1 MKDKIV
7 LCATVLNGSNEY
19 EIELQYQI
27 ILQMIKNMSSS
38 QELDEDEFFLMVE
51 DVAGNQPVSVNYARK
66 LLLQTKCFL
75 FDGEKWKYND
85 ELYLGKEQI
94 PWEQFVGL
102 FKGEKVAQSH
112 ISQTDEKKAAII
124 KGIRWCVNMVH
135 LAQEDDMKGLP
146 AFLRCGEE
154 DSLIGKNVAGTA
166 TSDALSLLCNGINY
180 IKDCNIEES
189 LLTNSFEFLIEKILG
204 CQCKEEGWDEGGFF
218 PLEDQPEAEHP
229 TVDATCLAVMALCDF
244 YTQCL
249 KLRKNLNIGIKMEN
263 TVIENAVLSGLSFL
277 FRMQQPAGSYGIY
290 KYEQEYP
297 DGKKLDINCTTG
309 SAIPNENCTRMVMST
324 MGTCKGSGIFD
335 ATERY
340 DLYGCCNECI
350 SRAYAYIKGHTAE
363 ENGYLLWSPYF
374 GDNVKNYPAADVI
387 VSGAR
392 VCRSLIPVWWQ
403 CEEERGQIKKFYSDF
418 FSFWKQEERNI
429 QGRIGRYTFKTPK
442 KDKYSVGTYMW
453 QSYPDMIAAFTVLQG
468 YNIFGMTLGKE
479 DWIFLDKVVDH
490 VLEMQHP
497 HGHWNSPQNQP
508 FCAVTLAAIELLKEY
523 RMAKGIE

>member
-1 MKDKIV
+1 M
-7 LCATVLNGSNEY
+7 
-19 EIELQYQI
+19 
-27 ILQMIKNMSSS
+27 
-38 QELDEDEFFLMVE
+38 
-51 DVAGNQPVSVNYARK
+51 
-66 LLLQTKCFL
+66 
-75 FDGEKWKYND
+75 
-85 ELYLGKEQI
+85 
-94 PWEQFVGL
+94 
-102 FKGEKVAQSH
+102 
-112 ISQTDEKKAAII
+112 
-124 KGIRWCVNMVH
+124 
-135 LAQEDDMKGLP
+135 
-146 AFLRCGEE
+146 
-154 DSLIGKNVAGTA
+154 
-166 TSDALSLLCNGINY
+166 
-180 IKDCNIEES
+180 
-189 LLTNSFEFLIEKILG
+189 
-204 CQCKEEGWDEGGFF
+204 
-218 PLEDQPEAEHP
+218 
-229 TVDATCLAVMALCDF
+229 
-244 YTQCL
+244 
-249 KLRKNLNIGIKMEN
+249 
-263 TVIENAVLSGLSFL
+263 
-277 FRMQQPAGSYGIY
+277 
-290 KYEQEYP
+290 
-297 DGKKLDINCTTG
+297 
-309 SAIPNENCTRMVMST
+309 
-324 MGTCKGSGIFD
+324 
-335 ATERY
+335 
-340 DLYGCCNECI
+340 YGCCNECI